1 MYANGEGVPEDD
13 ATAVMWYTKA
23 AEQGH
28 AIAQFNLGFMYA
40 NGDGVPEDN
49 ISAYMWLNLAAAL
62 GHENAKKGKE
72 IVAERMTREDISK
85 AQALSRECLAQDYK
99 NCGY

>member
-40 NGDGVPEDN
+40 NGD
-49 ISAYMWLNLAAAL
+49 ALA
-62 GHENAKKGKE
+62 
-72 IVAERMTREDISK
+72 IIAERTFNAPARNYTFSSSNRY
-85 AQALSRECLAQDYK
+85 LK
-99 NCGY
+99 NAADLRK